1 MLQVE
6 VMVPSEIVIEL
17 EPPLI
22 GIVDVVVPSEIVV
35 SVEGDYA

>member
-6 VMVPSEIVIEL
+6 VILPAEVVIEL
-17 EPPLI
+17 EPPLV

-35 SVEGDYA
+35 NVEGDHA

>member
-6 VMVPSEIVIEL
+6 VVVPSEVVIEL
-17 EPPLI
+17 EPPMV

-35 SVEGDYA
+35 DVEGDYA